1 MRENAIENRGTQ
13 FDALVG
19 RKLEGA
25 RIDLEDPN
33 LTVHANA
40 AAELAVLQPEA
51 GEPHSREPFMQLLE
65 AA

>member
-1 MRENAIENRGTQ
+1 MRENALENRAAQ

-19 RKLEGA
+19 RKVEGA
-25 RIDLEDPN
+25 TIDLEDPS
-33 LTVHANA
+33 LTVHGNA

-51 GEPHSREPFMQLLE
+51 GEPQSRESFMQLLE